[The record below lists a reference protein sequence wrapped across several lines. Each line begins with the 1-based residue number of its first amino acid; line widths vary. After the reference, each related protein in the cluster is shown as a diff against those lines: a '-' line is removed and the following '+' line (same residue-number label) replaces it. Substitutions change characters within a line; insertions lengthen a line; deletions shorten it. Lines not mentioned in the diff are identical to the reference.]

1 MPRRRPVH
9 LATPPRV
16 SPLLVAAALVLTSA
30 CERSPATV
38 RSDAAASGRTA
49 VVESTFTTRT
59 RNGWNPAAGSALLVQ
74 GASRDEAIVLFPVE
88 SDSDAV
94 AQLDSASLSE
104 IPVALFGRGGARFSA
119 QLGAPT
125 GEGTDDCERWPLRA
139 FQTTSGGTAWSIGFV
154 NGRVAP
160 LALDSVAVLPAR
172 DSMALAAEASRL
184 ASLVTVPSGPTFQGL
199 RFSAHD
205 IRRFEAAPGVHA
217 IVAHLIRRVNQ
228 EADPQ
233 EEQTLLIAERDSGV
247 TSGPYQ
253 LAYAERTFGREEK
266 VAMPEVLAGVRI
278 AGQPTLVV
286 ARDGDEGIIYTM
298 LERTGVR
305 RWRARWSSGVTSCG

>member
-1 MPRRRPVH
+1 MHRRRFAEF
-9 LATPPRV
+9 LV
-16 SPLLVAAALVLTSA
+16 SPRLLIVATFAVVAG
-30 CERSPATV
+30 CERTRSATRV
-38 RSDAAASGRTA
+38 DSLAPGPTTAANP
-49 VVESTFTTRT
+49 TFSVGS
-59 RNGWNPAAGSALLVQ
+59 RNGWNAAAGPALLVQ
-74 GASRDEAIVLFPVE
+74 GTSRDEAIVLFPAE

-104 IPVALFGRGGARFSA
+104 VPVALFGRGGARFSA

-139 FQTTSGGTAWSIGFV
+139 FQASVPNATWSIGFV

-160 LALDSVAVLPAR
+160 LALDSVETLPAR

-205 IRRFEAAPGVHA
+205 VRRFDAAPGVQA
-217 IVAHLIRRVNQ
+217 LVAHLIRRVNQ

-278 AGQPTLVV
+278 GGQPTLVV
-286 ARDGDEGIIYTM
+286 ARDGEEGIAYTM

-305 RWRARWSSGVTSCG
+305 RWRVRWSSGITSCG